1 MKNIPTVN
9 PRPTAQRG
17 VAAVELA
24 LVMTTVLL
32 LLYGVVSFG
41 AVLYAQQVV
50 SRAAE
55 DGARAISGVN
65 DPTQATNIAL
75 IKSVVYASMATS
87 LIAPANAGNTTAQ
100 RQVWLKSNPK
110 VIVNVGASG
119 LVTVSYPYG
128 DNPIVALPD
137 AWVPQNIFGSAKF
150 SL

>member
-1 MKNIPTVN
+1 MKKIST
-9 PRPTAQRG
+9 PRLVAQRG

-24 LVMTTVLL
+24 LVLTTVLL

-65 DPTQATNIAL
+65 DSTQPTNIAQ
-75 IKSVVYASMATS
+75 IKNVVYASMASS
-87 LIAPANAGNTTAQ
+87 LIAPIDAGDTTAQ
-100 RQVWLKSNPK
+100 RQAWFKLNPK

-128 DNPIVALPD
+128 DNPIIALPD
-137 AWVPQNIFGSAKF
+137 AWMPRTIFGSAKF